1 MPHNP
6 NHKYRRNPWEVST
19 APSVQYRV
27 AAPVPVP
34 VDPLGPPP
42 NRRLAGNIPPGGV
55 RIGTVDQLQPTF
67 ESQVNTYLGNPKN
80 RAYEYAESLAE
91 VNPDGSIN
99 DQPDNIRHS
108 TAGLYTA
115 QAVSDMLKYGGA
127 NMQHDPV
134 NRAIADITGFVASN
148 AMGLGHEFKHLPQL
162 IQEEWEDK
170 GLTGIYNALRVTGED
185 AANNFVG
192 SLLSILPGLAPGD
205 AEEILVR
212 LSDAN
217 LLPDGVSGGRNNL
230 YFKEDRPGRRSVG
243 ESYDANRP

>member
-19 APSVQYRV
+19 SPMVQYRV
-27 AAPVPVP
+27 AAPTKAPAP
-34 VDPLGPPP
+34 IDMAPAFPPK
-42 NRRLAGNIPPGGV
+42 PGGV
-55 RIGTVDQLQPTF
+55 RIGTVDQIQSPTF
-67 ESQVNTYLGNPKN
+67 ESRVNTYLGNPKG
-80 RAYEYAESLAE
+80 RAYDYAESLAE
-91 VNPDGSIN
+91 VNPDGSVN

-108 TAGLYTA
+108 VAGLYTA
-115 QAVSDMLKYGGA
+115 QSVSDMLKYGGA

-162 IQEEWEDK
+162 IQQEWEDK

-205 AEEILVR
+205 AEEILVQ
-212 LSDAN
+212 LSEAN
-217 LLPDGVSGGRNNL
+217 LLPDGVSGGRSNL